1 MKMRYDVTKNQNGV
15 RIALNNVTLVRPVI
29 CRAIS
34 PNHRG
39 RHLGKINGHNS
50 TYVKVW
56 RCTFGRITRVV
67 RENHGESCCNAKLR
81 CLSGLLSRKNSGNCR
96 FNSIKDRPT
105 CHRSQFQAYKF
116 AMHFRTSRCDVTD
129 YASV

>member
-1 MKMRYDVTKNQNGV
+1 MGLHAFRKFLMRKNDVARSTVMKMRYDVTKNQNGV

-81 CLSGLLSRKNSGNCR
+81 CLSGLPSRK
-96 FNSIKDRPT
+96 ILATADLIL
-105 CHRSQFQAYKF
+105 
-116 AMHFRTSRCDVTD
+116 
-129 YASV
+129 